1 MSSEILLNLSLLFS
15 LQFFLLQYGYDVT
28 HSGLVLFPVDYD
40 ANDMANTSIINTKK
54 LNTWFHIRGVRW
66 TQQGARFGTYQ
77 PGFETWEYA
86 VLAASL
92 GYVSVIPEKSGY
104 GTASSLVPSDM
115 VKKSIFTA
123 TLPLHSFAESY
134 VNMLSNGKTK
144 LKGGAVYLG

>member
-77 PGFETWEYA
+77 PGFETWEYS
-86 VLAASL
+86 VLAASF
-92 GYVSVIPEKSGY
+92 GYVSIVPDKTGY
-104 GTASSLVPSDM
+104 GTASHLVDTDIVRKTS
-115 VKKSIFTA
+115 FTS
-123 TLPLHSFAESY
+123 TVPIYSFAKSY
-134 VNMLSNGKTK
+134 VDMLSDGKTK
-144 LKGGAVYLG
+144 LDKKAVYMG